1 MQARPN
7 LVQAEFF
14 LPVGSLTL
22 KQTVRFFDWQNDL
35 TLLALKIELLESK
48 KSYYLRRFGYA
59 NGRLQKEFFRFMCAR
74 IDRQLI
80 GLTEIKIEMTH
91 QRLLEAQENSHFAVE
106 QNDRRFRPA
115 RPNDFPGVLKAVENV
130 RGVWLFVFDHNDLCA
145 DKNVSIAS
153 AM

>member
-1 MQARPN
+1 MQAKPN

-35 TLLALKIELLESK
+35 TLLALKIELLEAK
-48 KSYYLRRFGYA
+48 KSYYLQRFGYA
-59 NGRLQKEFFRFMCAR
+59 NKWLQKKFFRLMCTH
-74 IDRQLI
+74 IDKQLI
-80 GLTEIKIEMTH
+80 RLTETKIELAH
-91 QRLLEAQENSHFAVE
+91 QRLLEAGKDGSFAVE

-115 RPNDFPGVLKAVENV
+115 RPNDFPGILKAIENV
-130 RGVWLFVFDHNDLCA
+130 RGVWLFVFAHNDLCA
-145 DKNVSIAS
+145 DKNASIAS